1 MTREELQKA
10 FSFELTYDVPFN
22 DKADFYIY
30 EESTADGYEVYIACK
45 DPHNIL
51 ISEDVH
57 YYDSDLGQVLADE
70 IILEKMPNGSN
81 LIIYVENID
90 ATYVQDAMELLEAEL
105 EVTND

>member
-1 MTREELQKA
+1 MTKEELQKA
-10 FSFELTYDVPFN
+10 FNFKLIYDVPFT

-45 DPHNIL
+45 DPHNVL

-70 IILEKMPNGSN
+70 IIFAKAKWSN
-81 LIIYVENID
+81 LTIYVENID
-90 ATYVQDAMELLEAEL
+90 ATYVQDAMDLLEAEL